1 MSFEDVRNA
10 ILACYIDGYLDDVE
24 FLALYNYY
32 EPSNPRYPYW
42 EFDKFC
48 LDDFSS
54 SECESNFRLAKD
66 DLFTLKNAL
75 GIPDKFRCYQGTV
88 CNGLEGLCLL
98 LKRLA
103 YPCRYF
109 DLMYFFGRS
118 VPELCMLNNEV
129 LDWIYDVHGFRLTSW
144 NQPFLSPVALQEYC
158 EAISRAGCPLENCFG
173 FIDGTVRPICR
184 PGENQRVCY
193 NGHKRVHAL
202 KFQAVAIPNGL
213 IANLYGPIEGRT
225 HDSGMLKDSNLLDV
239 LERQAVNARGDILC
253 VYGDP
258 AYPLRPQLMAP
269 FRIGEVPVFTQ
280 DMQAFNEAMSS
291 VRVSVEW
298 LFADIS
304 NYFKF
309 IDFKKN
315 LKIGLSAVGKF
326 YIVSALF
333 RNILTCL
340 YGNLTSIHFIF
351 HDLKH

>member
-1 MSFEDVRNA
+1 
-10 ILACYIDGYLDDVE
+10 
-24 FLALYNYY
+24 
-32 EPSNPRYPYW
+32 
-42 EFDKFC
+42 
-48 LDDFSS
+48 
-54 SECESNFRLAKD
+54 
-66 DLFTLKNAL
+66 
-75 GIPDKFRCYQGTV
+75 
-88 CNGLEGLCLL
+88 
-98 LKRLA
+98 
-103 YPCRYF
+103 
-109 DLMYFFGRS
+109 MYFFGRS